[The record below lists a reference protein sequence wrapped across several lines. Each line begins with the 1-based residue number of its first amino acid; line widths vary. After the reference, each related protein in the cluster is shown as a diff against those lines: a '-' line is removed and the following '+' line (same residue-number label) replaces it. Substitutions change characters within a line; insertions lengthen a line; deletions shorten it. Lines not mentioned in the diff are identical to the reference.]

1 MNNLK
6 LNTRWGK
13 DPMLEHFQGEGG
25 NASKGRIL
33 GKPDRNI
40 YRILALMLEV
50 QGLWS
55 DSHLASTRF
64 PAPILS

>member
-6 LNTRWGK
+6 LNTRWRK
-13 DPMLEHFQGEGG
+13 DPTLEHFQDEGG
-25 NASKGRIL
+25 KANKERIL
-33 GKPDRNI
+33 GKPDGNI
-40 YRILALMLEV
+40 YRVLALMLEV

-64 PAPILS
+64 PAPLS